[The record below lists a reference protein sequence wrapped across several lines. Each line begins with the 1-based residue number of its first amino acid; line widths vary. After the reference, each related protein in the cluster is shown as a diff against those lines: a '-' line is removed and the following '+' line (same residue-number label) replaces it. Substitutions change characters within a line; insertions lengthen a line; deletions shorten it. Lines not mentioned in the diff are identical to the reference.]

1 MLPALSNFWIGVNY
15 WASHAGTDMWR
26 RWDEDSV
33 AQDLAALRDTGA
45 TVLRVFPNWRDFQPV
60 TACYGANHQLREYR
74 MPDDA
79 PPARPDYLD
88 PVMLQRFARLCEL
101 AAQNGLRLIVGLLTG
116 WMSGRLFVP
125 PALAGKNL
133 YTDPEALW
141 LQQLFVQGF
150 VTELVGQ
157 PAILAWDL
165 GNECNCMDRAETRAA
180 ACHWTAT
187 VVQAIR
193 AADASR
199 LVISG
204 MHSLTP
210 EGVWTLAD
218 QGYWTDL
225 LTTHPYPHWVEHA
238 DRAPVDHLRTLLHAT
253 AQTAYY
259 AGLGHRP
266 CLVEEIGTMG
276 PMLADEEVAA
286 NFLRVNLWSNW
297 AHGSPGVLWWCA
309 FDQDHLIAP
318 PYDWN
323 MCERELGLL
332 RSDRTPKPVA
342 RELQS
347 FARAQRALG
356 LRLPPPC
363 TDAVCLISREQ
374 EAAGVAYMSF
384 VLAKQAGL
392 TLRFA
397 YVEDET
403 WPDSPLY
410 LLPSVTGEVMS
421 RRRYLRLWQKVEQG
435 AVLYLSMD
443 GGFLTR
449 FEALTGFR
457 VRRAA
462 SRPVQGNFVLD
473 GEALPY
479 AAGTDL
485 ELEPAEAEVLLADTE
500 SRPLLGRHPCGQGTV
515 FTLNFPLEKMLL
527 PQSQGTDRPYYRL
540 YERFSRAAAA
550 APPWLTRSDPN
561 VGLTLHRGTWQT
573 WAVLINYTGTPRNP
587 GLCLASG
594 VTAVSLYGDAHC
606 LAPFGTAVLR
616 LQREEK

>member
-150 VTELVGQ
+150 VTELAGQ

-309 FDQDHLIAP
+309 FD
-318 PYDWN
+318 
-323 MCERELGLL
+323 
-332 RSDRTPKPVA
+332 
-342 RELQS
+342 
-347 FARAQRALG
+347 
-356 LRLPPPC
+356 
-363 TDAVCLISREQ
+363 
-374 EAAGVAYMSF
+374 
-384 VLAKQAGL
+384 
-392 TLRFA
+392 
-397 YVEDET
+397 
-403 WPDSPLY
+403 
-410 LLPSVTGEVMS
+410 
-421 RRRYLRLWQKVEQG
+421 
-435 AVLYLSMD
+435 
-443 GGFLTR
+443 
-449 FEALTGFR
+449 
-457 VRRAA
+457 
-462 SRPVQGNFVLD
+462 
-473 GEALPY
+473 
-479 AAGTDL
+479 
-485 ELEPAEAEVLLADTE
+485 
-500 SRPLLGRHPCGQGTV
+500 
-515 FTLNFPLEKMLL
+515 
-527 PQSQGTDRPYYRL
+527 
-540 YERFSRAAAA
+540 
-550 APPWLTRSDPN
+550 
-561 VGLTLHRGTWQT
+561 
-573 WAVLINYTGTPRNP
+573 
-587 GLCLASG
+587 
-594 VTAVSLYGDAHC
+594 
-606 LAPFGTAVLR
+606 
-616 LQREEK
+616 